1 MTRVVG
7 IDPGTVSFDLVGL
20 EGDRVL
26 LDCTIPTTEVAE
38 DPGVLVAQL
47 TAALPL
53 DLITGASGYGLPLVP
68 IERLTDREILLAFL
82 PGDPSRGGGI
92 RGLRAA
98 VAAMREAR
106 LPVVLLPGVVH
117 LPTVPRY
124 RKANRIDLGT
134 ADKVCAAA
142 LAIEDQARRLGLSY
156 EETSLILV
164 EVGGAFSAVLIIEDG
179 RIVDGVGGSSGPL
192 GFRAMG
198 AMDGE
203 LAYLLGPFSKDVL
216 FTGGAAYIAD
226 SPTISPEE
234 LGLRSDPSA
243 REARVALVESLLK
256 AVAAALAIVPRPRE
270 ILLSGRAARAAWL
283 ASDLEDV
290 LDVPIPMRRVQGL
303 GTVAT
308 EAAQGA
314 ALLADGIAGGAHRG
328 LVETLQIAH
337 ASGTV
342 LDHLY
347 VSGTERLR
355 KTLVG

>member
-7 IDPGTVSFDLVGL
+7 IDPGTVSVDLFGL

-26 LDCTIPTTEVAE
+26 LDRSIPTTEVAG
-38 DPGVLVAQL
+38 DPGVLIAQL
-47 TAALPL
+47 TAAQPL
-53 DLITGASGYGLPLVP
+53 DLIAGPSGYGLPLLP

-82 PGDPSRGGGI
+82 PGDRSRAGGI
-92 RGLRAA
+92 HGLRT
-98 VAAMREAR
+98 VVEAMRDAG
-106 LPVVLLPGVVH
+106 LPVLLLPGVVH

-164 EVGGAFSAVLIIEDG
+164 EVGGAFSAVLVIEEG
-179 RIVDGVGGSSGPL
+179 RIVDGVGGSSGPM
-192 GFRAMG
+192 GFRALG

-216 FTGGAAYIAD
+216 FTGGAASIAG

-234 LGLRSDPSA
+234 LGLRADPSA
-243 REARVALVESLLK
+243 REARLALVESLLK
-256 AVAAALAIVPRPRE
+256 AVAAALAIVPGPRE
-270 ILLSGRAARAAWL
+270 ILLSGRVARAAWL
-283 ASDLEDV
+283 VSDLKDA
-290 LDVPIPMRRVQGL
+290 LDVPIPMRRVEGL
-303 GTVAT
+303 GTVAK

-314 ALLADGIAGGAHRG
+314 ALLADGIAGGVHRG
-328 LVETLQIAH
+328 LVEALQVAR

-347 VSGTERLR
+347 VSGAERLR